1 MARLGGRRL
10 ESGATQV
17 GGDKI
22 GLAAARVGRLAFA
35 GPPTKTAGSRM
46 GAQIPNSAHTS
57 SPRTI
62 LAPSTRIN
70 LSRARRPFNEIIRSI
85 SIILAFEWLRERNSK
100 AASVFAF
107 TCATG
112 VAPPSP
118 APAASNGA
126 RARKKKKKKTET
138 EKAREILE
146 PPSSSV
152 NYPAQMRLLLIWRKA
167 QICMRRRELPARGA
181 LSGAQPRLS
190 SARLR
195 APSFGL
201 WLPAA
206 PPSSRAVEPSNNRR
220 GAEKERL
227 VFEES
232 ARASSCKVR
241 ALSRARMINSARV
254 GPKSVR
260 LWPRLESNKGSRG
273 AEPAE
278 SIIILRRQSRVSRRR
293 SRNH

>member
-112 VAPPSP
+112 VAPPSL

-190 SARLR
+190 SAS
-195 APSFGL
+195 SFGL
-201 WLPAA
+201 R
-206 PPSSRAVEPSNNRR
+206 SSGFGCRRRRRAVEPSSRR
-220 GAEKERL
+220 TIDAAPRKRDL
-227 VFEES
+227 FLRK
-232 ARASSCKVR
+232 ARAR
-241 ALSRARMINSARV
+241 AAA
-254 GPKSVR
+254 KC
-260 LWPRLESNKGSRG
+260 
-273 AEPAE
+273 A
-278 SIIILRRQSRVSRRR
+278 
-293 SRNH
+293 H